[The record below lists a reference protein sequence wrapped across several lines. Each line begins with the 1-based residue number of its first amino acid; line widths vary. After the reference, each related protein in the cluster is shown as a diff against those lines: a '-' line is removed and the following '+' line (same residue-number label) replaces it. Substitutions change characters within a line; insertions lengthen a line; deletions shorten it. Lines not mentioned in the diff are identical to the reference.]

1 MLDFGYFP
9 TFQSFLMISPFLSWK
24 YSTKPNPNR
33 LRDPI
38 ICLEIP
44 IPSRFSLDFP
54 AEKLCKYCSVSTLP
68 NPKLLNDSKL
78 STRAPTH
85 YTLVRENNYSKMLM
99 ISFNT
104 VDYRSS
110 MIKFAAY
117 NTKYFFE
124 KETSQKRSA
133 KGRKR
138 ILCQL
143 LKENRKQSSEMWELG
158 KAKTKRRIIYF
169 VYLFLET

>member
-1 MLDFGYFP
+1 M
-9 TFQSFLMISPFLSWK
+9 
-24 YSTKPNPNR
+24 
-33 LRDPI
+33 RDPI

-44 IPSRFSLDFP
+44 MPSRFSLDFP

-110 MIKFAAY
+110 IQPVMKVIKFAAY
-117 NTKYFFE
+117 NTKYFFRSGNQP
-124 KETSQKRSA
+124 ETQCEGK
-133 KGRKR
+133 KTNT
-138 ILCQL
+138 LPTT
-143 LKENRKQSSEMWELG
+143 ERKQ
-158 KAKTKRRIIYF
+158 KTVQWNVRVRKGLNKEKDH
-169 VYLFLET
+169 LFCLFIFRNLVVPNQIVKKYHIL